1 MFRQY
6 LKLRGRISVK
16 LQSTIGVAMLLCA
29 QATAWG
35 APLTYEFNGL
45 SSAPTT
51 TPANTTASD
60 FAFDTISVC
69 TSLAGNP
76 SPSCGGFGDST
87 GSFTLTPGLGTSLSI
102 TGFSFDERN
111 QTDVGPTHFDVFTS
125 ADGFVTA
132 ILSGNLTPSASGF
145 TTHSTA
151 LSLAG
156 LTAPFEVRIV
166 STGRGDIFPQGAW
179 LLDNVTLQASAIAVP
194 EPATL
199 ALLSLALAGLGFAR
213 RRKLN

>member
-35 APLTYEFNGL
+35 VPLTYEFNGL
-45 SSAPTT
+45 STAPTT
-51 TPANTTASD
+51 TPANTTATS
-60 FAFDTISVC
+60 FTASTC
-69 TSLAGNP
+69 TVNGNP
-76 SPSCGGFGDST
+76 GPSCGGFGDST
-87 GSFTLTPGLGTSLSI
+87 GSFTLTPDLGTSLSI
-102 TGFSFDERN
+102 AGFSFDEMN
-111 QTDVGPTHFDVFTS
+111 EGAFGPTHFDVFTS

-132 ILSGNLTPSASGF
+132 ILSGDLTPNALGF

-166 STGRGDIFPQGAW
+166 STGRGNAFPRSAW
-179 LLDNVTLQASAIAVP
+179 LLDNVTLQASAIAVPEAVP